1 MSPLQQQTA
10 ATFRPRLASPQN
22 NSPPVERPSEV
33 LLGQGLAQRPTIGPV
48 LFAPN
53 EIRIKWR

>member
-33 LLGQGLAQRPTIGPV
+33 LLGQGLAPV
-48 LFAPN
+48 GL
-53 EIRIKWR
+53 R